1 MEEIKKKVLLLTD
14 ELRVGGAETYFFKIE
29 NNFKSESV
37 ELFTAAEVGSYESK
51 LKNNDKFFSLTESFF
66 KNIFLVREIVKK
78 NEIDIIHANSLRLSM
93 ISLLSKYVSLGKVK
107 IFYTKH
113 NLTYLEQINDK
124 VFSSYVNKFIDKLL
138 TVSDFDRKVMII
150 KGVNESKI
158 EVVRNSTDVEK
169 MPFNPH
175 YFRRKKDEPLKI
187 GILARLSEVKNHKFF
202 IDIIE
207 DLTREKLFEFN
218 TFIGGDGPLRDE
230 IETDIKDRELDIKVL
245 GLIDNPGEFLKE
257 MDVVLIVSKREI
269 FPMTILEAFS
279 IGTIVVSIDV
289 GGVSDCIKNNNTGYL
304 IDNYSTKQFI
314 NALLNIS
321 ENITS
326 TKELILN
333 ARKMVS
339 DGYSLNK
346 MMVKIEEIYMED

>member
-1 MEEIKKKVLLLTD
+1 
-14 ELRVGGAETYFFKIE
+14 
-29 NNFKSESV
+29 
-37 ELFTAAEVGSYESK
+37 
-51 LKNNDKFFSLTESFF
+51 
-66 KNIFLVREIVKK
+66 
-78 NEIDIIHANSLRLSM
+78 
-93 ISLLSKYVSLGKVK
+93 
-107 IFYTKH
+107 
-113 NLTYLEQINDK
+113 
-124 VFSSYVNKFIDKLL
+124 
-138 TVSDFDRKVMII
+138 
-150 KGVNESKI
+150 
-158 EVVRNSTDVEK
+158 